1 MIIVIFWH
9 KINAFK
15 WLIHWSIAAIGLK
28 GAYAKH
34 RLAGANDIDINL
46 GDATLAA
53 MTNLEYDKSGN
64 NNETEEEEQEVYG
77 IFTGFWMRDLIHYIF
92 MHNNKRYE

>member
-1 MIIVIFWH
+1 M
-9 KINAFK
+9 
-15 WLIHWSIAAIGLK
+15 IHWSIAAIGLK

-77 IFTGFWMRDLIHYIF
+77 IFTGFEYEIRLILRLCIRILIHEW
-92 MHNNKRYE
+92 NKIV

>member
-1 MIIVIFWH
+1 MVVS
-9 KINAFK
+9 N

-77 IFTGFWMRDLIHYIF
+77 IFTGLWMRSLIHLKI
-92 MHNNKRYE
+92 MHNDNYSTKYFV

>member
-1 MIIVIFWH
+1 MFY
-9 KINAFK
+9 
-15 WLIHWSIAAIGLK
+15 WLTAAIGLK

-64 NNETEEEEQEVYG
+64 NNEAEEEEQEVYG
-77 IFTGFWMRDLIHYIF
+77 IFTGFEW
-92 MHNNKRYE
+92 